1 MPRKGPE
8 HRKTRRVPVKL
19 SVRVQAR
26 DQNGTRWEEMATT
39 EDVSAGGLALVL
51 QQSVPVGQVLHLTLA
66 LPSQFREYD
75 LTQASYRVYGLVRVR
90 RGDNRYGVQFL
101 GRHPPRGAEPLPS
114 ELFLLPGDPKPLAPG
129 KHGFEVL
136 LRLEAEHAPG
146 GIVQEERSIAENV
159 RARGVDARVT
169 TLPVLKGALVTLE
182 EMEGD
187 YKTRAEVQGIEIAK
201 DGHPRLK
208 LLLLDEPVPE
218 RLLPPVG
225 HDEVPS

>member
-1 MPRKGPE
+1 MPRKGAE
-8 HRKTRRVPVKL
+8 LRKTRRVPMKL

-26 DQNGTRWEEMATT
+26 DQTGTWWEEMATT
-39 EDVSAGGLALVL
+39 EDVSVGGLGLVL
-51 QQSVPVGQVLHLTLA
+51 EQSVPVGQVLHLTLP
-66 LPSQFREYD
+66 LPSKFREYD

-90 RGDNRYGVQFL
+90 RPDNRYGVQFL
-101 GRHPPRGAEPLPS
+101 GRRPPRGAEPLPS

-129 KHGFEVL
+129 KHGFDIL

-146 GIVQEERSIAENV
+146 GVAQEERSIAENV

-169 TLPVLKGALVTLE
+169 TLPVLKGAIVTVE
-182 EMEGD
+182 EMDGE
-187 YKTRAEVQGIEIAK
+187 YNTRAEIQGIEIGK
-201 DGHPRLK
+201 DGDPRLR

-225 HDEVPS
+225 HGEN